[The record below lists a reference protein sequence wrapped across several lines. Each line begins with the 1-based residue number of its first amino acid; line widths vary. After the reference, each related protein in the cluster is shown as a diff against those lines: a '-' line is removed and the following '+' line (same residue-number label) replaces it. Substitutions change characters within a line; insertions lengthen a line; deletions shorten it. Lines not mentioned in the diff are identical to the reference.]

1 MNKVLCESPTT
12 DKMLT
17 AALSAMGYDAADPIL
32 RSGHPIW
39 DTATENG
46 RLKSVVFVAMNTK
59 GPQSCISDMAVP
71 LHRSF
76 HQAICEYR
84 SVSK

>member
-39 DTATENG
+39 DTATDNG
-46 RLKSVVFVAMNTK
+46 RHKSVVFVAMNTK
-59 GPQSCISDMAVP
+59 GPQSCMEVERLIDIQKLP
-71 LHRSF
+71 
-76 HQAICEYR
+76 
-84 SVSK
+84 